1 MDRDARNWHARVARM
16 RVPLGGSTM
25 SLQRERTLIL
35 TVLLILTAA
44 SWALLIWQSRTA
56 NTMGMGLTMGMGAAL
71 FLAIWVVMM
80 IAMMFPA
87 AAPMIL
93 VFAQVQHDRRRGGWA
108 FVPTWIFAGAYL
120 LIWTLFGGLLY
131 LGANVSGVLAQQV
144 PWLMMNASRIVGGIV
159 VLAGLYQLTPLKRV
173 CLAKCCTPLDFIL
186 HSWRDGYPGAF
197 RMGLEHGIYC
207 LGCYW
212 LLFVLLFP
220 LGMMNI
226 AAMALL
232 TALIFAEKVVPRGA
246 RIAQFAAL
254 ALILY
259 GALVIVVPA
268 ALPLGGAGM

>member
-56 NTMGMGLTMGMGAAL
+56 NMMGMGLTMGMGAAL

-93 VFAQVQHDRRRGGWA
+93 VFAQVQRDRLRGGWA
-108 FVPTWIFAGAYL
+108 FVPTCIFAGAYL

-246 RIAQFAAL
+246 RIAQFAAV

>member
-93 VFAQVQHDRRRGGWA
+93 VFAQVQRDRRRGGA
-108 FVPTWIFAGAYL
+108 GFFAPSIFRCAHRLLSGLFAGRSL
-120 LIWTLFGGLLY
+120 LCPP
-131 LGANVSGVLAQQV
+131 APPRLA
-144 PWLMMNASRIVGGIV
+144 PH
-159 VLAGLYQLTPLKRV
+159 TPSVR
-173 CLAKCCTPLDFIL
+173 P
-186 HSWRDGYPGAF
+186 
-197 RMGLEHGIYC
+197 
-207 LGCYW
+207 
-212 LLFVLLFP
+212 
-220 LGMMNI
+220 
-226 AAMALL
+226 
-232 TALIFAEKVVPRGA
+232 
-246 RIAQFAAL
+246 
-254 ALILY
+254 
-259 GALVIVVPA
+259 
-268 ALPLGGAGM
+268 

>member
-93 VFAQVQHDRRRGGWA
+93 VFAQVQRDRLRGGWA
-108 FVPTWIFAGAYL
+108 FVPTCIFAGAYL

-246 RIAQFAAL
+246 RIAQFAAV

>member
-1 MDRDARNWHARVARM
+1 MD
-16 RVPLGGSTM
+16 
-25 SLQRERTLIL
+25 
-35 TVLLILTAA
+35 
-44 SWALLIWQSRTA
+44 
-56 NTMGMGLTMGMGAAL
+56 MGAAL

-93 VFAQVQHDRRRGGWA
+93 VFAQVQRDRRRGGWA
-108 FVPTWIFAGAYL
+108 FLPTWIFAGAYL
-120 LIWTLFGGLLY
+120 LIWTLFGELIY

-173 CLAKCCTPLDFIL
+173 CLAKCCT
-186 HSWRDGYPGAF
+186 
-197 RMGLEHGIYC
+197 
-207 LGCYW
+207 
-212 LLFVLLFP
+212 P

-268 ALPLGGAGM
+268 ALPLSGAGM